1 MKPRVIAQVAHE
13 INRAYCA
20 SLGDVSQAAWSDAP
34 EWQRQSAMAGV
45 AMHIANPTATPA
57 DSHASWLAEKIAAG
71 WIYGPVK
78 DADKKEHPCCVPYDE
93 LPAEQKAKDYLFRAV
108 VHQLVAIAPEPA
120 STAAAA
126 APIKQAA
133 TELANGFIAVTY
145 MGRRDTFLDRLY
157 GSKLEFRQGQTRALP
172 PELARRLLNHADQF
186 ERAVIKFERAAD
198 PLPEAEPDDNT
209 TSMLAKAQL
218 AKDEAAAKQ
227 LDLQGLYDQ
236 VATMNKAALAHF
248 AKVNYRQEIKPAD
261 TLASLRQQ
269 VIGFIDQYGA
279 V

>member
-186 ERAVIKFERAAD
+186 ERAVIKFERVAD

>member
-198 PLPEAEPDDNT
+198 PLPEAEPEDNT

>member
-198 PLPEAEPDDNT
+198 PLPEAEPEDNT

-261 TLASLRQQ
+261 TLTSLRQQ